1 MAIRTVH
8 GPAKDPKPP
17 IFHLPIIKIMLLLL
31 LLGVGIS
38 GLAWVAIAPPLLP
51 QFQPFWDVT
60 HHALDLTLGNMG
72 RVENRISLLSWYLSS
87 ISLLAAI
94 LAFSMGAL
102 TTYTLTISPTPNS
115 SRQKS
120 RLSSGWIVLGIS
132 LLLLSA
138 DKATGLHHALIH
150 DVLYRFPFALSLKK
164 PLLLIGGVG
173 ILIGFWCW
181 VQPVWKSLCQR
192 SKQLLG
198 LAGLCFVG
206 SEMGIEGVAAHFLS
220 PTTAFSA
227 QAFLFP
233 LLEHCID
240 QIGGLMLVLGLLRQL
255 QIQLGDQLHR
265 ES

>member
-1 MAIRTVH
+1 MA
-8 GPAKDPKPP
+8 PKPP
-17 IFHLPIIKIMLLLL
+17 IFRLPIIKIMLVLLIF
-31 LLGVGIS
+31 GVGIS
-38 GLAWVAIAPPLLP
+38 GLAWVAIAPQLLP
-51 QFQPFWDVT
+51 QFQPFWNVT

-72 RVENRISLLSWYLSS
+72 RFENRISLLSWYLSS
-87 ISLLAAI
+87 ILLLAAI
-94 LAFSMGAL
+94 LAFSMHLL
-102 TTYTLTISPTPNS
+102 TPYTVTAAPSPNL
-115 SRQKS
+115 SRQK
-120 RLSSGWIVLGIS
+120 SGWIVLGIG

-150 DVLYRFPFALSLKK
+150 DVVYRFPFAPSLKK
-164 PLLLIGGVG
+164 PLVLMAGVG
-173 ILIGFWCW
+173 ILFGFWCW
-181 VQPVWKSLCQR
+181 TQPVWKSLCQR

-206 SEMGIEGVAAHFLS
+206 SEVGIEGGATHFLS
-220 PTTAFSA
+220 PNVAFSA

-240 QIGGLMLVLGLLRQL
+240 QIGGLMLILGLLRQL